1 MAKLRVDKIAS
12 VGASTETTGSVFFD
26 GNADHL
32 KLANSTDFNYGSSD
46 FSIEVWVYLLSSDA
60 GDSDNHGI
68 ASHYIT
74 SGNKR
79 SWLLYLTGATPSFVG
94 SSDGTSGNNVTIA
107 SSVDVVDVTT
117 DLDSYRSL

>member
-12 VGASTETTGSVFFD
+12 VEASTENTGSVFFD

-46 FSIEVWVYLLSSDA
+46 FSIEVWVYLCIND

-68 ASHYIT
+68 ASNYIT

-79 SWLLYLTGATPSFVG
+79 SWLLYLSFKHH
-94 SSDGTSGNNVTIA
+94 IF
-107 SSVDVVDVTT
+107 
-117 DLDSYRSL
+117 RI